1 MGFDRSKADPCLYFA
16 WTQFGLISF
25 LSYIDDMILMG
36 NKDGAMHF
44 REIFKGKV
52 DVDDIGPLDE
62 YLGSKIEFCTEQRAV
77 KITQPVLLR
86 SFGDEFGVG
95 EGTSKTPAVPH
106 STLQPGD
113 ESSRLDAKGTF

>member
-1 MGFDRSKADPCLYFA
+1 ML
-16 WTQFGLISF
+16 
-25 LSYIDDMILMG
+25 MILDRWM
-36 NKDGAMHF
+36 NIW
-44 REIFKGKV
+44 E
-52 DVDDIGPLDE
+52 
-62 YLGSKIEFCTEQRAV
+62 SKIEFCTEQRTV

-113 ESSRLDAKGTF
+113 ESSRLDAKGTFRVRSGIGKLLYLM